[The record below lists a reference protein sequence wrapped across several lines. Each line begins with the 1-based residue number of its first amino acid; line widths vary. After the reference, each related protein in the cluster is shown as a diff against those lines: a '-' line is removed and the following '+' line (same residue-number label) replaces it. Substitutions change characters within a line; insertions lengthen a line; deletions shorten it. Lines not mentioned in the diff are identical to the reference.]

1 MLNTLDMAFNM
12 ALMVKKSFPNAVQV
26 IDRFHVQKLAF
37 EAVQDIR
44 IKYRWEAMDQENKE
58 IELSREVKKKYVP
71 QVLENGDTLRQL
83 LARSRHLLFKQR
95 SKWTYSQKQ
104 RAVILFERYPLLEKA
119 YDLSIDLGRI
129 YSKTKDKGVLLSCGY
144 GRGFKK
150 NKNHK

>member
-104 RAVILFERYPLLEKA
+104 EQ
-119 YDLSIDLGRI
+119 
-129 YSKTKDKGVLLSCGY
+129 
-144 GRGFKK
+144 
-150 NKNHK
+150 

>member
-1 MLNTLDMAFNM
+1 
-12 ALMVKKSFPNAVQV
+12 
-26 IDRFHVQKLAF
+26 
-37 EAVQDIR
+37 
-44 IKYRWEAMDQENKE
+44 MDQENKE

-144 GRGFKK
+144 GRRFKK